1 MTVEKTKFSSFAL
14 TKVFPVLHKRKLN
27 SVDKTENICKGTNQ
41 DHSNPR
47 NLDHNCR
54 N

>member
-27 SVDKTENICKGTNQ
+27 SVYKMENIGKRINH
-41 DHSNPR
+41 DYSNPR
-47 NLDHNCR
+47 NLDHNCK